1 VLALAASRVS
11 LALALLLGGL
21 ALAQRVG
28 RLRPAVAVTALA
40 AAAVAGSVAFGA
52 APNRGEGPAAG
63 FLHGRTDTWA
73 AALETFAD
81 RPVLGTGADAFLA
94 GSARHQ
100 DGQTIRFAHDLPLEL
115 LVELGLAGLLLAL
128 ALYAT
133 TAATIWQGRRS
144 VRIVWLLGPAAAVF
158 PVTSLVDWQWHLAGA
173 GAVWALAIGGLA
185 GAVLS
190 AQNTSGPPSP
200 PEARR
205 TT

>member
-1 VLALAASRVS
+1 VLGA
-11 LALALLLGGL
+11 L
-21 ALAQRVG
+21 ALAQRAT

-40 AAAVAGSVAFGA
+40 AAALAGSVAFGA

-100 DGQTIRFAHDLPLEL
+100 DGQTILFAHDLPLEL
-115 LVELGLAGLLLAL
+115 MVELGIAGLLLAL

-133 TAATIWQGRRS
+133 TARTIWATRRS
-144 VRIVWLLGPAAAVF
+144 ARMVWLLGPAAAVF

-173 GAVWALAIGGLA
+173 GAVWALAVGGLA
-185 GAVLS
+185 GAAPGTEKS
-190 AQNTSGPPSP
+190 DGPASP